1 MELKPTFIRA
11 ALGGF
16 IALGSLILF
25 YIGGAYFNG
34 FGVMIFMMFLLW
46 LRSLQLNDSSIVD
59 IFWGFG
65 FVVMCWYYFGIAT
78 HFEFNHI
85 RGQVL
90 SILVTIWGL
99 RLTWHIGS
107 RNVGQPE
114 DYRYQEF
121 RRQAGESYWW
131 FSFFKVFF
139 LQGIILWILSSL
151 FWVTHNSNIQSLG
164 TFEYIG
170 ILFWLVGFYFESVGD
185 WQLKQFK
192 KNPANK
198 GKLMT
203 QGLWKYSRHPNYFG
217 DAMVWWGYFM
227 FALGTKGGWLYF
239 FVPIFMNFLLRFVS
253 GVAMLEENLQK
264 TKPEYKKYMRQT
276 SAFLPMPPRKN

>member
-1 MELKPTFIRA
+1 MEMKPTFIRA
-11 ALGGF
+11 GLGGF
-16 IALGSLILF
+16 LVLGSLISL
-25 YIGGAYFNG
+25 YIGEANFHG
-34 FGVMIFMMFLLW
+34 FALMLGMMILLW
-46 LRSLQLNDSSIVD
+46 LLSLQLKDSSIVD
-59 IFWGFG
+59 IFWGVG
-65 FVVMCWYYFGIAT
+65 FVIMCWYYFGLAT
-78 HFEFNHI
+78 DYEFNHI

-90 SILVTIWGL
+90 SVMVTLWGI
-99 RLTWHIGS
+99 RLAWHIGS
-107 RNVGQPE
+107 RNIGQPE

-139 LQGIILWILSSL
+139 LQGVILWILSSV
-151 FWVTHNSNIQSLG
+151 FWATHRSDIESLG
-164 TFEYIG
+164 LFEYIG
-170 ILFWLVGFYFESVGD
+170 IGFWAVGFFFEAVGD
-185 WQLKQFK
+185 WQLSQFK

-198 GKLMT
+198 GKIMDK
-203 QGLWKYSRHPNYFG
+203 GLWKYTRHPNYFG

-264 TKPEYKKYMRQT
+264 SKPGYKEYMRKT
-276 SAFLPMPPRKN
+276 SAFLPMPPR